1 LTLVSFQKLVILTN
15 SMLFTY
21 LKSFVSLF
29 FLFTFWSHSSTLT
42 LMLMISFVDGPY
54 QVHCM

>member
-1 LTLVSFQKLVILTN
+1 LVILTN

-29 FLFTFWSHSSTLT
+29 SLFTFWSNSSTLT
-42 LMLMISFVDGPY
+42 LVLMMSSIDGPY
-54 QVHCM
+54 QVHCT